1 MSEAR
6 DVLLA
11 AMHDWNPD
19 LHPRGHDGKFIEVL
33 GWVNV
38 KGIGGDEHSGGKRGQ
53 VQSIIPDKSN
63 PGNPKIRV
71 DFGKGDV
78 KDVRPDQVS
87 QAMETKARLDV
98 KPSVDAK
105 PSLPPPPPTAKA
117 PPTPPPPSKFDPNAD
132 HLEQFKW
139 GNPGPDGGKEAI
151 KHLSD
156 SELDQVISDRERQSK
171 DPSDTRWF
179 TRNQEVMDL
188 QIEKTRRTKFGGTNE
203 GDPTKQIPAPPQA
216 DKQPRGL
223 LARHRVAKHKKEV
236 AERRKKRIAET
247 DQFFREGDQRKR
259 AADEAAAQQEY
270 IDFAK
275 QTGLEIASNPDMTL
289 SELEMKRRKFKNA
302 KDPKVLAAF
311 EKGVTEAKNKTLGRN
326 SKSGKVDLK
335 P

>member
-38 KGIGGDEHSGGKRGQ
+38 KGVGGDEHAGGKRGQ

-98 KPSVDAK
+98 KPSVGAK
-105 PSLPPPPPTAKA
+105 PTLPPPPPTVKA

-132 HLEQFKW
+132 HLSQFKW

-151 KHLSD
+151 THLSD

-188 QIEKTRRTKFGGTNE
+188 KIEKNRRTKFGGTNE
-203 GDPTKQIPAPPQA
+203 GDPTKQIPTPPPAPPAINDPAAETKKVLSQE
-216 DKQPRGL
+216 KGL
-223 LARHRVAKHKKEV
+223 LEGLIALREKYKDQPA
-236 AERRKKRIAET
+236 ALRRIE
-247 DQFFREGDQRKR
+247 
-259 AADEAAAQQEY
+259 DE
-270 IDFAK
+270 I
-275 QTGLEIASNPDMTL
+275 
-289 SELEMKRRKFKNA
+289 NA
-302 KDPKVLAAF
+302 
-311 EKGVTEAKNKTLGRN
+311 AKNKTLGRN
-326 SKSGKVDLK
+326 KAGA
-335 P
+335 